1 MAPSLDSPSALY
13 HVLPNQDDL
22 VNASQIELEGD
33 SEEAIVASPPTDPP
47 LQLVDSRIRW
57 IHFILGCSVLLSWNG
72 ASRHIIFC

>member
-1 MAPSLDSPSALY
+1 MAPSPDSPSALY
-13 HVLPNQDDL
+13 HVIPNQDDL

-33 SEEAIVASPPTDPP
+33 SEVVSPPTDPP

-72 ASRHIIFC
+72 ASQHILFC

>member
-1 MAPSLDSPSALY
+1 MAPSPDSPSTLY
-13 HVLPNQDDL
+13 HVIPNQDDL

-33 SEEAIVASPPTDPP
+33 SEVVSPPTDPP

-72 ASRHIIFC
+72 ASQHILFC